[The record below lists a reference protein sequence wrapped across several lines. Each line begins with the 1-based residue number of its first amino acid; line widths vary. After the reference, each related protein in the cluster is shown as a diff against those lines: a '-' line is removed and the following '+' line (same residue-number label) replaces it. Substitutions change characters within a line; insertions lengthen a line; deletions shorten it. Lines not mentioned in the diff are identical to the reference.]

1 MPVPLD
7 SISPFVREV
16 KILKTASLV
25 GEWIDFDHVLTYVD
39 QGSAEFILNGQKYLV
54 QTGDLVLMPPLL
66 SHIVRSVSAEP
77 LIQYIVHF
85 DLFFHEHRGRRE
97 MRQTLN
103 EPPPEE
109 MQLAGVHPIVHPTV
123 DQIGKIKN
131 LFLSMYQEH
140 PETDLH
146 STLKLKATALHLLS
160 LFFESRKI
168 GAEKEGV
175 PKKGWIILE
184 SCLQFI
190 HENYQN
196 PSLDIEAISKHAGFS
211 SSHIAYLFREEIGIT
226 IHKYVTQVRMEQA
239 KRLMLEN
246 SDSLTNIA
254 EKVGYQSI
262 HAFSRTFKQ
271 NVGMTASRF
280 IAYHGEAIK
289 AHGDIL

>member
-1 MPVPLD
+1 MPVLLD
-7 SISPFVREV
+7 RISPFVREV
-16 KILKTASLV
+16 KILKTVSLV
-25 GEWIDFDHVLTYVD
+25 GEWIDFDHVLTYID

-85 DLFFHEHRGRRE
+85 DLFFHEHRGRKE

-160 LFFESRKI
+160 LFLRAGKSEPKKKVYRRRVGSSWRVACNLSMKTIKIPVWISRLSASMPVFHQAISPIFSERKSESR
-168 GAEKEGV
+168 
-175 PKKGWIILE
+175 
-184 SCLQFI
+184 
-190 HENYQN
+190 
-196 PSLDIEAISKHAGFS
+196 
-211 SSHIAYLFREEIGIT
+211 
-226 IHKYVTQVRMEQA
+226 
-239 KRLMLEN
+239 
-246 SDSLTNIA
+246 
-254 EKVGYQSI
+254 SI
-262 HAFSRTFKQ
+262 
-271 NVGMTASRF
+271 NM
-280 IAYHGEAIK
+280 
-289 AHGDIL
+289 